1 MSNGSTST
9 INWSLAAPV
18 ATRVA
23 GTYPLA
29 DTYHT
34 VQLRRT
40 LPDTFKRAAAMV
52 TDETGLSTPGDPDV
66 MVVSRA
72 DWAKRNLATFS
83 HLLAPLESKIAE
95 KLEESGS
102 KGAPAVVARQVVA
115 IETGALLG
123 FLARRVLGQYELV
136 LPTGDRG
143 DVVAVVGA
151 NVLGMERQQQFK
163 PADFRFWIAL
173 HEATH
178 RAQFVGVPWLRNYF
192 LSLVTELVGSATTP
206 TPGRIARLVAEMVKA
221 GRQGRPLI
229 DDTGLLGLLATPE
242 QRQAIDRVQALMS
255 LLEGH
260 GHVVMDRIGGR
271 VLSTQMRMSSI
282 LKARRS
288 DPRTAAFFRLT
299 GMEMKMRQYELG
311 EKFIA
316 VVEKEAGWSALD
328 KAWLGPEWLPTLAEI
343 EQPTQWLQRAA

>member
-1 MSNGSTST
+1 VNERSTGT

-29 DTYHT
+29 DTYHS

-40 LPDTFKRAAAMV
+40 LPDTFKRAATMV
-52 TDETGLSTPGDPDV
+52 TEETGLTTPGDPDV
-66 MVVSRA
+66 LVVSRS

-136 LPTGDRG
+136 LPTGEG

-151 NVLGMERQQQFK
+151 NVLGLERMQQFK

-178 RAQFVGVPWLRNYF
+178 RAQFIGVPWLRTYF
-192 LSLVTELVGSATTP
+192 LSLVTELVGAATP
-206 TPGRIARLVAEMVKA
+206 APGRIGRLVAEMVEA
-221 GRQGRPLI
+221 GRKGRPLI

-242 QRQAIDRVQALMS
+242 QRQTIDRVQALMS

-271 VLSTQMRMSSI
+271 VLSTQARMSSI

-288 DPRTAAFFRLT
+288 DPRAAAFFRLT
-299 GMEMKMRQYELG
+299 GMEMKMRQYEMG

>member
-1 MSNGSTST
+1 MSEGSTST
-9 INWSLAAPV
+9 INWSVAAPV

-23 GTYPLA
+23 GNYPLA
-29 DTYHT
+29 DTYHS
-34 VQLRRT
+34 VHLQNT
-40 LPDTFKRAAAMV
+40 LPEIVKRAALMV
-52 TDETGLSTPGDPDV
+52 TAETGLSTPGDPDV

-95 KLEESGS
+95 RLEESGS
-102 KGAPAVVARQVVA
+102 KGAPAIVARQVVA

-136 LPTGDRG
+136 LPTGDKG

-151 NVLGMERQQQFK
+151 NVLALERQQQLK

-178 RAQFVGVPWLRNYF
+178 RAQFVGVPWIREYF
-192 LSLVTELVGSATTP
+192 LSLVTELVGSAAP
-206 TPGRIARLVAEMVKA
+206 TPGRIGRLVAEVVDA

-242 QRQAIDRVQALMS
+242 QRQTIDRVQALMS

-260 GHVVMDRIGGR
+260 GHVVMDRIGVR
-271 VLSTQMRMSSI
+271 ILATQARMSSI
-282 LKARRS
+282 LKARRA

-299 GMEMKMRQYELG
+299 GMEMKMRQYEMG

-316 VVEKEAGWSALD
+316 GVEKEAGWSALD
-328 KAWLGPEWLPTLAEI
+328 KAWLGPEWLPTLTEI
-343 EQPTQWLQRAA
+343 EQPTLWLQRVA

>member
-1 MSNGSTST
+1 V
-9 INWSLAAPV
+9 L
-18 ATRVA
+18 
-23 GTYPLA
+23 
-29 DTYHT
+29 
-34 VQLRRT
+34 
-40 LPDTFKRAAAMV
+40 
-52 TDETGLSTPGDPDV
+52 
-66 MVVSRA
+66 VVSRA

-95 KLEESGS
+95 KLEQSGS
-102 KGAPAVVARQVVA
+102 KGAPAIVARQVVA

-136 LPTGDRG
+136 LPTGDKG

-151 NVLGMERQQQFK
+151 NVLALERQQQLK

-178 RAQFVGVPWLRNYF
+178 RAQFVGVPWIRSYF
-192 LSLVTELVGSATTP
+192 LSLVTELVGSAAP
-206 TPGRIARLVAEMVKA
+206 TPGRIGRLVAEVVDA
-221 GRQGRPLI
+221 GRHGRPLI

-242 QRQAIDRVQALMS
+242 QRQTIDRVQALMS

-260 GHVVMDRIGGR
+260 GHVVMDRIGSR
-271 VLSTQMRMSSI
+271 ILTTQARMSSI
-282 LKARRS
+282 LKARRA

-299 GMEMKMRQYELG
+299 GMEMKMRQYEMG

-316 VVEKEAGWSALD
+316 GVEKEAGWSALD
-328 KAWLGPEWLPTLAEI
+328 KAWLGPEWLPTLPEI
-343 EQPTQWLQRAA
+343 EQPTQWLQRVA

>member
-1 MSNGSTST
+1 VSENSTGT

-18 ATRVA
+18 ATRIA
-23 GTYPLA
+23 GSYPLA
-29 DTYHT
+29 DTYHLA
-34 VQLRRT
+34 QLRSSM
-40 LPDTFKRAAAMV
+40 PDVFKRAATMV
-52 TDETGLSTPGDPDV
+52 TDETGLITPGDPDV
-66 MVVSRA
+66 IVVSRS

-95 KLEESGS
+95 KLEETGS

-123 FLARRVLGQYELV
+123 FLSRRVLGQYELV
-136 LPTGDRG
+136 LPTGDQG
-143 DVVAVVGA
+143 DVVAVVGG

-163 PADFRFWIAL
+163 PSDFRFWIAL

-178 RAQFVGVPWLRNYF
+178 RAQFLGVPWLRSYF
-192 LSLVTELVGSATTP
+192 LSLVTELVGSATP
-206 TPGRIARLVAEMVKA
+206 TPGRLGRLVTEVIEA

-229 DDTGLLGLLATPE
+229 DDTGLLGLLASPE
-242 QRQAIDRVQALMS
+242 QRQTIDRVQALMS

-260 GHVVMDRIGGR
+260 GHVVMDRLGAR
-271 VLSTQMRMSSI
+271 VLTTQARMSSI

-299 GMEMKMRQYELG
+299 GMEMKMRQYEMG
-311 EKFIA
+311 ERFIA
-316 VVEKEAGWSALD
+316 GVEKEDGWEALD

-343 EQPTQWLQRAA
+343 EQPAQWLQRVA